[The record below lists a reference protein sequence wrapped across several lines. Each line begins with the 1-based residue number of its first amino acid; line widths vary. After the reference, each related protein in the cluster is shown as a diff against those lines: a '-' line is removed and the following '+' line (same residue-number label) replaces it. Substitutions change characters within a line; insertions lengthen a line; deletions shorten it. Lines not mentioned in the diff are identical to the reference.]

1 MKVCF
6 WILYFRR
13 KGETEGV
20 DVEAD
25 PTNSISAIDS
35 EEKESKHDDSHRATG
50 DFDLLCDSL

>member
-13 KGETEGV
+13 EGETEGV

-25 PTNSISAIDS
+25 TTNSISIIDS
-35 EEKESKHDDSHRATG
+35 EEKECKNDDSHRATG
-50 DFDLLCDSL
+50 DFDSL